1 MCSLR
6 VSSLL
11 MTDLLV
17 AKTNESVWTITLT
30 ITLTVNQALKL
41 RSYPIP
47 QTRCFFA

>member
-1 MCSLR
+1 MYSLR

-11 MTDLLV
+11 MTDVLV
-17 AKTNESVWTITLT
+17 AKTNESVWT

-41 RSYPIP
+41 RSYPVP